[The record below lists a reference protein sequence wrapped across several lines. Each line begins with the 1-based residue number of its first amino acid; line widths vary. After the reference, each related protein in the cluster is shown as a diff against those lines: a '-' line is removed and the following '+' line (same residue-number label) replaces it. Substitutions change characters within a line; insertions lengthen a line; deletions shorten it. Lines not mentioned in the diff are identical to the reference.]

1 MNAFSALNAAASY
14 FYWRPG
20 RHQEGE
26 KYSGRPPCRSWF
38 ICRESAEFDIYRED
52 LPFGRFRGKMWYDF

>member
-1 MNAFSALNAAASY
+1 MQQPLIFIGGLEGIRKEKSIPA
-14 FYWRPG
+14 G
-20 RHQEGE
+20 R
-26 KYSGRPPCRSWF
+26 RCRSWF